1 MCCLLPAWR
10 NQQTLGWVP
19 NQGYWDGGIKGNTKI
34 WRGNQTFLNSRAH
47 KETLVTISMLQRK
60 KNNQPPTKNHQP
72 PFTST
77 AAKCGGLKQSN
88 LWNAHYLKSSWL
100 PYVHTFPKP
109 YPRVGK
115 TWKTFHA
122 IFIILDT
129 GVENLMSNGW
139 IPVQR
144 TNSEND
150 DTLQKSEDIK
160 SDRALSDEL
169 TYRKDFGVTP
179 GFLGHASGHP
189 SLSAPFHPCLW
200 MHAVAEYTLV
210 SDGFY
215 PLETR
220 GRWIRVQITQPQV
233 SLETWAV
240 RHSQIWQPGTNRPS
254 LTCCEAVPVSLGISL
269 GLVFF

>member
-1 MCCLLPAWR
+1 MLP
-10 NQQTLGWVP
+10 
-19 NQGYWDGGIKGNTKI
+19 
-34 WRGNQTFLNSRAH
+34 RALEFTSPIFGREAG
-47 KETLVTISMLQRK
+47 KVSLS
-60 KNNQPPTKNHQP
+60 PDSSSGS

-109 YPRVGK
+109 YPRAGK

-129 GVENLMSNGW
+129 GVKNFMSNSW

-150 DTLQKSEDIK
+150 HTLQKSEGIK
-160 SDRALSDEL
+160 SDRGLSDEP
-169 TYRKDFGVTP
+169 TDRKDFGVTP
-179 GFLGHASGHP
+179 GFLGHASGHA
-189 SLSAPFHPCLW
+189 SLSAPFHPCLC

-210 SDGFY
+210 SDDFY

-220 GRWIRVQITQPQV
+220 GRRIRVQIIQPQV

-254 LTCCEAVPVSLGISL
+254 FTCCEAVLVSLGISL
-269 GLVFF
+269 GLVFFNCCC